1 MEFQKISSR
10 CPVGGFSF
18 ETNVADKRA
27 HLYCHWRLNGNTS
40 TENGAVSR
48 GSSRSLPC
56 LTLDLLFT
64 PIIIWPRNKALA
76 PLPHSSY
83 GHITDGHIPQDA
95 APPQTEN
102 SETGTALR
110 FVQDAIKKNVENYD
124 TITSGYVVRNDII
137 QRRFLTCQLAENV
150 ADFTAV
156 GKKIYAF
163 DYSTETTLLK
173 SLDAAIG
180 AIHLKYLPGVENRL
194 VEYAMTSLEDEVK
207 TRLSFS
213 WIVDRPLPRK
223 RLALVDGKAYPDV
236 STAPLGIYRA
246 ARALGI
252 ELVVV
257 DHDGHWIEDPS
268 AKEWRDEFIACD
280 MTVDEGLPDR
290 IANALSKSKGLI
302 DCITTYSDKL
312 LPATARAARKM
323 GLYTSPPE
331 AMDICH
337 DKRKMR
343 EFTSSDT
350 HMTVSGLADL
360 KGRIELVT
368 APLRYPLIVKPA
380 IGYCSDGVAKVSSQT
395 DLFSAVQRIEER
407 FPGIEIMIEP
417 YILGPEVDANFFLFN
432 GELLWSEIND
442 DFPSSGDI
450 SRTCNEYNGQAQDAT
465 PSPPNSFA
473 ELSTIMPSLL
483 PEEEILL
490 LTSSLTE
497 TLLKLGFKNGLFHL
511 EARVKNSKM
520 EYSMTDK
527 GVELVHAR
535 NNTGVTVDP
544 SVFLI
549 EINPRVPGHQE
560 VFAVEYTYGIDY
572 FALHMLAALSP
583 PHAPASQ
590 SDDENEDED
599 DIALKTIVR
608 SLCEPLPPQ
617 RRYPSHVVF
626 IPLDRGGTFAGA
638 KPLPEGLTQYVVE
651 SQVFLEKGE
660 VLKDP
665 AKEGRWPFVAYF
677 VVVAKLTGAEGR
689 AQARM
694 MGELVRGAFEYVV
707 D

>member
-27 HLYCHWRLNGNTS
+27 YLYCHWRLNGNTS

-56 LTLDLLFT
+56 LTLHLLFT

-83 GHITDGHIPQDA
+83 GHVTDGHTLQDA
-95 APPQTEN
+95 APTQTEN

-110 FVQDAIKKNVENYD
+110 LVQDAIKKNVENYD
-124 TITSGYVVRNDII
+124 TSITAIKILLPATSGYVVRNDII
-137 QRRFLTCQLAENV
+137 QRRFLTCQLAKDV

-173 SLDAAIG
+173 SLDVAIG
-180 AIHLKYLPGVENRL
+180 AIHLKYLPGVESRL

-207 TRLSFS
+207 ARLSFS
-213 WIVDRPLPRK
+213 WIVDKLLPRK

-246 ARALGI
+246 ARALSI

-257 DHDGHWIEDPS
+257 DHNGHWTEDPS
-268 AKEWRDEFIACD
+268 AKEWRDEFITCD

-368 APLRYPLIVKPA
+368 APLRYPLIAKPA

-395 DLFSAVQRIEER
+395 DLFSAVQRIEGR
-407 FPGIEIMIEP
+407 FQG
-417 YILGPEVDANFFLFN
+417 
-432 GELLWSEIND
+432 
-442 DFPSSGDI
+442 
-450 SRTCNEYNGQAQDAT
+450 
-465 PSPPNSFA
+465 
-473 ELSTIMPSLL
+473 
-483 PEEEILL
+483 
-490 LTSSLTE
+490 
-497 TLLKLGFKNGLFHL
+497 LK
-511 EARVKNSKM
+511 S
-520 EYSMTDK
+520 
-527 GVELVHAR
+527 
-535 NNTGVTVDP
+535 
-544 SVFLI
+544 
-549 EINPRVPGHQE
+549 
-560 VFAVEYTYGIDY
+560 
-572 FALHMLAALSP
+572 
-583 PHAPASQ
+583 
-590 SDDENEDED
+590 
-599 DIALKTIVR
+599 
-608 SLCEPLPPQ
+608 
-617 RRYPSHVVF
+617 
-626 IPLDRGGTFAGA
+626 
-638 KPLPEGLTQYVVE
+638 
-651 SQVFLEKGE
+651 
-660 VLKDP
+660 
-665 AKEGRWPFVAYF
+665 
-677 VVVAKLTGAEGR
+677 
-689 AQARM
+689 
-694 MGELVRGAFEYVV
+694 
-707 D
+707 